1 MELVLGKELEA
12 GQWTDR
18 LYVISEL
25 AVGNSVILNDA
36 LIYTLRYVIAAN
48 RKTLPKRSPAGS
60 ASALL
65 SAPKSVKKS
74 GY

>member
-1 MELVLGKELEA
+1 MLGKELEA

-36 LIYTLRYVIAAN
+36 LIYIHCDTSLRPTA
-48 RKTLPKRSPAGS
+48 RRCQRGHQL
-60 ASALL
+60 ALHQL
-65 SAPKSVKKS
+65 F
-74 GY
+74 

>member
-1 MELVLGKELEA
+1 MELVLGKELED

-36 LIYTLRYVIAAN
+36 LICITRRYVIAAHVVICKLL
-48 RKTLPKRSPAGS
+48 RCQRSHQL
-60 ASALL
+60 ALL
-65 SAPKSVKKS
+65 NQLS
-74 GY
+74 